1 MNVNQSVI
9 LSREF
14 YAFGNLTWQCG
25 NLSQPNIRFT
35 LSPHLLNLS
44 REKRRT
50 NVKKTKFKIFL
61 PTRPKPLLQWRL
73 YPQAHLGLIALMA
86 DLHWKKKNVK
96 NSETALYKHP
106 LNKDSMV
113 CPLGVRI
120 RAKKK
125 AKTFFASI
133 EKTFLV
139 CTFCFPI
146 TDRVTVP
153 QRTVSFNCRPVHV
166 HPTCICIHDNEKR
179 KGKFPREYHV
189 VRIGKTKHAA
199 KEVYSKNIWV

>member
-1 MNVNQSVI
+1 M
-9 LSREF
+9 
-14 YAFGNLTWQCG
+14 
-25 NLSQPNIRFT
+25 
-35 LSPHLLNLS
+35 
-44 REKRRT
+44 
-50 NVKKTKFKIFL
+50 
-61 PTRPKPLLQWRL
+61 
-73 YPQAHLGLIALMA
+73 
-86 DLHWKKKNVK
+86 KKKNVK

-106 LNKDSMV
+106 LNKDSTV

-166 HPTCICIHDNEKR
+166 HPTCICIHDNEREKANSLENITWSELGKQNMQLKR
-179 KGKFPREYHV
+179 SIPKIYGSS
-189 VRIGKTKHAA
+189 TKVLKLAQ
-199 KEVYSKNIWV
+199 K